1 MAIPPD
7 PIEALLPAVD
17 GAVLADVTRV
27 VEQDPQ
33 APLPTGAPG
42 ATSLPGD
49 LARQVVE
56 LKVKEVL
63 FGRLA
68 ARGDLLAVIKPAG
81 DYTLVAGATGPFL
94 LQVAETAGEPPV
106 ILGRYGPDSYR
117 TADVRAAARK
127 LGKR

>member
-7 PIEALLPAVD
+7 PLEELLPAVD
-17 GAVLADVTRV
+17 AAVLAEVTRV
-27 VEQDPQ
+27 LEHDPQ
-33 APLPTGAPG
+33 APLPEGPPG

-68 ARGDLLAVIKPAG
+68 ARGDLLVATKPAG
-81 DYTLVAGATGPFL
+81 EYTLIAGASGPFL
-94 LQVAETAGEPPV
+94 LQAAGDAGAPPL
-106 ILGRYGPDSYR
+106 IAGRYGPDSYR
-117 TADVRAAARK
+117 TADVRAAARA